1 MLSFKQENN
10 TNFKKKIMSAL
21 VVLFNLK
28 DQEAKE
34 AYEQW
39 AKTIDVPTAS
49 SMTSVDDFK
58 VFRLGNIM
66 GTENPSPY
74 QYCEIL
80 QINDMAKLGEEV
92 GSDAM
97 KKVAAEF
104 QSFADNPMFIISEQ
118 IA

>member
-1 MLSFKQENN
+1 MA
-10 TNFKKKIMSAL
+10 AL

-28 DQEAKE
+28 SDASKE

-39 AKTIDVPTAS
+39 AKTTDVPTAS
-49 SMTSVDDFK
+49 NMASVDSFK
-58 VFRLGNIM
+58 IFKLGNIM
-66 GTENPSPY
+66 GTANTSPY
-74 QYCEIL
+74 EYCEVL
-80 QINDMAKLGEEV
+80 EINDMVKLGEEV

>member
-1 MLSFKQENN
+1 MA
-10 TNFKKKIMSAL
+10 AL

-28 DQEAKE
+28 DEASKE

-39 AKTIDVPTAS
+39 AKTTDVPTAS
-49 SMTSVDDFK
+49 SMESVDSFK
-58 VFRLGNIM
+58 VFKLGNIM
-66 GTENPSPY
+66 GTENASPY
-74 QYCEIL
+74 QYCEVL
-80 QINDMAKLGEEV
+80 EINDMAKLGEEV

-104 QSFADNPMFIISEQ
+104 QSFADNPMFIISDQ